1 MFPLATLLLLQT
13 ELTAKRPAYFVLV
26 FVGSLV
32 IGGIGWLIASVLGF
46 ARARAF
52 GASTRWFS
60 FAAVCLLI
68 YHIQFVL
75 LGFLAIA
82 GKQQGDLDAVLA
94 FGAFF
99 NVFVVIGAF
108 CAIMGFVRLTNPR

>member
-1 MFPLATLLLLQT
+1 MLPILGLLFFQT
-13 ELTAKRPAYFVLV
+13 GISANQPGYFVPVLV
-26 FVGSLV
+26 GLLV
-32 IGGIGWLIASVLGF
+32 AGGLGWLIAAVLGF

-75 LGFLAIA
+75 LGFVSVMGA
-82 GKQQGDLDAVLA
+82 QQNDFDSVLA

-99 NVFVVIGAF
+99 NLFVVLGAI
-108 CAIMGFVRLTNPR
+108 CAIMGFVRLT

>member
-1 MFPLATLLLLQT
+1 MSLVASSIMLQT
-13 ELTAKRPAYFVLV
+13 GVSANQPAYFAAVLI
-26 FVGSLV
+26 GSL
-32 IGGIGWLIASVLGF
+32 ILGGVGWLVAAVMGF

-68 YHIQFVL
+68 YHIQFLL
-75 LGFLAIA
+75 LGFLAVA
-82 GKQQGDLDAVLA
+82 GRQQGDLDSVLA

-99 NVFVVIGAF
+99 NIFVVIGAF
-108 CAIMGFVRLTNPR
+108 CAIMGFVRLTSPR